1 MTAWHTKTAH
11 STLESLQSSEHGL
24 TSAETAKR
32 LNEFGR
38 NILPEAP
45 QDGYFAI
52 FVRQFRSPLI
62 YVLGVA
68 AVVIFL
74 TGEHIDA
81 LLIVGVLVFNA
92 LIGSFQ
98 EGRAQNTLNALK
110 HFTETRATVLRE
122 GREEIIPD
130 AEVVPGDVLLL
141 TEGEKIAADARLLMA
156 RNLKID
162 EASLTGE
169 STPVRKDSEAVLSGA
184 APVAERKNMIFKGTH
199 SVGGVGRAVVVA
211 TGAKTFIGGIAQ
223 KIAHID
229 SEMPLKADIRRL
241 SRAIIAVVAVIALAI
256 FVIGFLSGESL
267 VVMFKTVVSLSVSVI
282 PEGLPIV
289 LTLVLATGVWQMSK
303 RNALIKRLQ
312 AVEALGQ
319 ASVIAVDKTGTLTK
333 NEQVVQK
340 VYAEGNYFE
349 VSGVGYEP
357 KGEIRFEGKV
367 IEPLNHPEFIFAAKV
382 ATLGSTARV
391 VYDEKDKRWR
401 VSGDPTE
408 AALVVL
414 GEKAGF
420 HKDDLEREWPMI
432 AEIPFDYQLKYH
444 ATLHQAGK
452 KNLLILIGAPEAVL
466 SRVTSIRERGKNRKL
481 TQKKLTEL
489 EEPYVRLSGE
499 GLRVLA
505 YAAVETQN
513 DALSPETLPPLTF
526 SGFFGMKDGLR
537 SEVAEAMRRSREAGV
552 KVIMITGDH
561 KATARAVAQEAG
573 IYRHGDEIL
582 TGQEMQSLKDN
593 ELLTRLPKVT
603 VFARVTPEHKL
614 HIIELYKKRGEVIAM
629 TGDGVNDAPSLVAAD
644 LGVAMGTIGTEVAK
658 EASDIVL
665 LDDNFGSIVSAIEE
679 GRSIYKTIKKV
690 ILYLFST
697 SAGEVLTILAALL
710 IGYPLPLLASQIIW
724 LNFVTDPFLD
734 VALAM
739 EPKEHGLLTGRFKKP
754 GRYLIDKLMV
764 WRMVTMSLPM
774 MAGTLFMFSLYA
786 PENMG
791 KALTVSLTTLAVFQ
805 WFNAWNCR
813 HERESIFKLG
823 FWSNKY
829 LILATSVVVG
839 LQLLAVYTPFLN
851 SILHTEPLTL
861 LDWAMIVP
869 VAASIVVIEEFR
881 KYLARKAARV

>member
-74 TGEHIDA
+74 TGEHVDA

-130 AEVVPGDVLLL
+130 AEVVPGDILIL
-141 TEGEKIAADARLLMA
+141 TEGEKVAADARLLMT

-199 SVGGVGRAVVVA
+199 SVGGAGRAVVVA

-241 SRAIIAVVAVIALAI
+241 SRAIIAVVGVIALAI

-289 LTLVLATGVWQMSK
+289 LTLVLATGVWRMSK

-333 NEQVVQK
+333 N
-340 VYAEGNYFE
+340 
-349 VSGVGYEP
+349 
-357 KGEIRFEGKV
+357 
-367 IEPLNHPEFIFAAKV
+367 
-382 ATLGSTARV
+382 
-391 VYDEKDKRWR
+391 
-401 VSGDPTE
+401 
-408 AALVVL
+408 
-414 GEKAGF
+414 
-420 HKDDLEREWPMI
+420 
-432 AEIPFDYQLKYH
+432 
-444 ATLHQAGK
+444 
-452 KNLLILIGAPEAVL
+452 
-466 SRVTSIRERGKNRKL
+466 
-481 TQKKLTEL
+481 
-489 EEPYVRLSGE
+489 
-499 GLRVLA
+499 
-505 YAAVETQN
+505 
-513 DALSPETLPPLTF
+513 
-526 SGFFGMKDGLR
+526 
-537 SEVAEAMRRSREAGV
+537 
-552 KVIMITGDH
+552 
-561 KATARAVAQEAG
+561 
-573 IYRHGDEIL
+573 
-582 TGQEMQSLKDN
+582 
-593 ELLTRLPKVT
+593 
-603 VFARVTPEHKL
+603 
-614 HIIELYKKRGEVIAM
+614 
-629 TGDGVNDAPSLVAAD
+629 
-644 LGVAMGTIGTEVAK
+644 
-658 EASDIVL
+658 
-665 LDDNFGSIVSAIEE
+665 
-679 GRSIYKTIKKV
+679 
-690 ILYLFST
+690 
-697 SAGEVLTILAALL
+697 
-710 IGYPLPLLASQIIW
+710 
-724 LNFVTDPFLD
+724 
-734 VALAM
+734 
-739 EPKEHGLLTGRFKKP
+739 
-754 GRYLIDKLMV
+754 
-764 WRMVTMSLPM
+764 
-774 MAGTLFMFSLYA
+774 
-786 PENMG
+786 
-791 KALTVSLTTLAVFQ
+791 
-805 WFNAWNCR
+805 
-813 HERESIFKLG
+813 
-823 FWSNKY
+823 
-829 LILATSVVVG
+829 
-839 LQLLAVYTPFLN
+839 
-851 SILHTEPLTL
+851 
-861 LDWAMIVP
+861 
-869 VAASIVVIEEFR
+869 
-881 KYLARKAARV
+881 